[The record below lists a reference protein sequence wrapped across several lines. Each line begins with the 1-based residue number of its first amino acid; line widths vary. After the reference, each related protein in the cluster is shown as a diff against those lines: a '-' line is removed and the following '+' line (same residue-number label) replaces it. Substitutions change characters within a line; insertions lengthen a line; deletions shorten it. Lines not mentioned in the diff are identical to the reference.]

1 VTAARARTGATAL
14 CAALAVAAGAC
25 GQDEGE
31 ASAVRAAAREYFAAL
46 AQGDARRACELL
58 TDDVRKQFV
67 ARVAAITS
75 APDCESAL
83 QTLLKGRGGNLVKRV
98 ARVARIGDVKVDGD
112 TATAKLSSN
121 AQEVDVRLR
130 RQDGA
135 WRVDEPP
142 TS

>member
-1 VTAARARTGATAL
+1 VTRARAAGAALAL
-14 CAALAVAAGAC
+14 CAALAAGAC

-31 ASAVRAAAREYFAAL
+31 ADAARAAARQYFAAI
-46 AQGDARRACELL
+46 AAGQAGRACRLL
-58 TDDVRKQFV
+58 TDEVRRRFV

-75 APDCESAL
+75 APGCERAL
-83 QTLLKGRGGNLVKRV
+83 ETQLAGRGGNLVRRV
-98 ARVARIGDVKVDGD
+98 ARAARVGDVKVDGD

-135 WRVDEPP
+135 WRVDQPP
-142 TS
+142 DG